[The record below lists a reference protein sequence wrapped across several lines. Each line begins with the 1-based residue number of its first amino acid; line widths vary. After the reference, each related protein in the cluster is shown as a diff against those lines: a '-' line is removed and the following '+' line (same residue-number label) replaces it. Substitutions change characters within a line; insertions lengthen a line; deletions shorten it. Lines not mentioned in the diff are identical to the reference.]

1 MQKGGSGIV
10 IIRYATASVVAPY
23 DNAIDGGSL
32 SISGGYVYRTFTGSA
47 QLNYRF

>member
-1 MQKGGSGIV
+1 MNNGGSGIV

-23 DNAIDGGSL
+23 DNAIDGGTL
-32 SISGGYVYRTFTGSA
+32 AITGGYAYRTFTGSA